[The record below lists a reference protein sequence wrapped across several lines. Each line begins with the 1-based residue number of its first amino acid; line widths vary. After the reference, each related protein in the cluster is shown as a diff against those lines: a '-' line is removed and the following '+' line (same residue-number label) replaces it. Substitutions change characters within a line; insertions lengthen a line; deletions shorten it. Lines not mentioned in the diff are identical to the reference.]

1 MAIEWW
7 QVPPEVTEMAEEL
20 IQEYHPSLLDA
31 RIAILFRS
39 EAPVTNGKATLGMAS
54 KVNDKWRPLLED
66 REMHFVIWLAYDRW
80 EDMDKRQKRA
90 LLDHEL
96 CHCFIDHDGKPQ
108 IHPHD
113 FEEFA
118 VVIARHGFWNADLER
133 LDRTIQG
140 KLPLEMGRT
149 GYVTT
154 IGKLAKEPEFVEA
167 MDEVIGEG
175 NWSVTAGGIP
185 DVPEV

>member
-66 REMHFVIWLAYDRW
+66 REMHFVIWLAADWW
-80 EDMDKRQKRA
+80 ELADKRKRRA

-96 CHCFIDHDGKPQ
+96 CHCYIDGEYRAQ
-108 IHPHD
+108 IRPHD

-118 VVIARHGFWNADLER
+118 VVIQRHGYWNEDLER

-140 KLPLEMGRT
+140 KLPLDMERKGF
-149 GYVTT
+149 VTT
-154 IGKLAKEPEFVEA
+154 IGRVAKNPVFVEA
-167 MDEVIGEG
+167 MNEAVGEG
-175 NWSVTAGGIP
+175 NWSVTPGIP